1 MSSVHRRPNLF
12 CYATKELS
20 LDAMVCWL
28 LAWARRKQETMDKAL
43 HACGLQMVKAL
54 LGKHR
59 VKLDDVTAVE
69 LSKQDHGIDVLAR
82 VNHRHVLLIEDKT
95 KTRHHSNQL
104 QRYPKYVRDGQT
116 RFRDVSADCIYPIYL
131 KTGNYQR
138 GERVYVEKT
147 PLESI
152 SRPYK
157 FFDRRDI
164 LAVLDDYAGSNAIL
178 VDYRDY
184 LRKLE
189 NDTES
194 YASCRSGGKANW
206 SWASWEG
213 IYRRLE
219 EKLIQDRGNM
229 DVWGYVPK
237 GNFLGFWWNYL
248 LVNGYKD
255 VQAFLQLEVQP
266 DEEKMNLCFRIKVNG
281 KDGVT
286 KRQLREECSKR
297 LLNVGGSLVRRPK
310 HMGTGD
316 TMTVALWAGE
326 WLAFD
331 GNGKFDFNK
340 TAKNLQATE
349 CVLRKAFKNWKLPN

>member
-28 LAWARRKQETMDKAL
+28 LAWARRQQETTDKAL

-82 VNHRHVLLIEDKT
+82 INHRHVLLIENKT
-95 KTRHHSNQL
+95 ETKVHSNQL
-104 QRYPKYVRDGQT
+104 QRYYKYVRDGRT
-116 RFRDVSADCIYPIYL
+116 KFKHVSADCIYPIYI

-138 GERVYVEKT
+138 AERVHVEKT
-147 PLESI
+147 PLEST
-152 SRPYK
+152 SRRWK

-178 VDYRDY
+178 VDYRNY

-189 NDTES
+189 NDTEG
-194 YASCRSGGKANW
+194 YASWRSGGKANW
-206 SWASWEG
+206 SWASWG
-213 IYRRLE
+213 GLYRRLE
-219 EKLIQDRGNM
+219 EKLIQDRDNM

-237 GNFLGFWWNYL
+237 GDFLGFWWNYL
-248 LVNGYKD
+248 PVNGDKD
-255 VQAFLQLEVQP
+255 VWAFLQLEVQP
-266 DEEKMNLCFRIKVNG
+266 HKEKMNLCFRIKVNG
-281 KDGVT
+281 KDKVT
-286 KRQLREECSKR
+286 KRQLREKCSKR

-310 HMGTGD
+310 QMGTGK
-316 TMTVALWAGE
+316 TMTVGLWAGE

-331 GNGKFDFNK
+331 GNSKFDFNK
-340 TAKNLQATE
+340 TVENLQAAKR
-349 CVLRKAFKNWKLPN
+349 VLRKAFQN